1 MHLAF
6 DVSLGMAQLVIV
18 AMLFVL
24 FCVWTV
30 ALTRAWRHRRP

>member
-1 MHLAF
+1 VHF
-6 DVSLGMAQLVIV
+6 TVDVSLSMAQLVIV

-24 FCVWTV
+24 FYVWTV